1 MMRKILLVDKGTLWP
16 EKIGNWLREEGYY
29 LIAVRNRDLAINCL
43 EKEEIDI
50 ILVEEKIL
58 RENGFS
64 LLSFLRQSF
73 PDVVIIAL
81 GESSDSFPLPEL
93 FSKGVYDYIS
103 TSFAPSRILSVIKRA
118 EEKISLLEE
127 NKDLKKKVVG
137 RPSFAGITGVSEKMQ
152 RVFSLVLQVS
162 QVKRPILL
170 VGEQG
175 TGKELVARA
184 IHQYAF
190 SEEKPFF
197 KVLCATLPLEI
208 LPREKPE
215 EGTIYFED
223 VHLLPYKQQAE
234 MLEFLE
240 EYRFGKKSSDLR
252 IIASSEVPLEEKVA
266 EGSFRDDLY
275 YFLNAVKIEIPPL
288 RERKEDIPFL
298 VDRFLQEIE
307 EETGREGI
315 RVDKEALRFLLEYDW
330 PGNVIE
336 LRNTLEGMVILASSD
351 LLTSED
357 LPDYIKKRQRE
368 ELLGVKVGMSLEE
381 VEKILIQ
388 ETLKFTRFNKSRTAH
403 ILGISLR
410 TLYRKMEQ
418 YDLDL
423 KRK

>member
-1 MMRKILLVDKGTLWP
+1 MRKILLVEKSALWR

-29 LIAVRNRDLAINCL
+29 LISVRDRDLAINCL

-50 ILVEEKIL
+50 VLVEEKVL
-58 RENGFS
+58 RENSFS
-64 LLSFLRQSF
+64 LLSFIRQSF
-73 PDVVIIAL
+73 PDMVIIAL
-81 GESSDSFPLPEL
+81 GESNDSFPLQEL

-103 TSFAPSRILSVIKRA
+103 VSSAPSRILSVIKRA
-118 EEKISLLEE
+118 EEKVSLLEE
-127 NKDLKKKVVG
+127 NKDLKKRVIS
-137 RPSFAGITGVSEKMQ
+137 RPSFAGIIGVSEKMQ
-152 RVFSLVLQVS
+152 RVFSLILQVS
-162 QVKRPILL
+162 QVQRPILL

-175 TGKELVARA
+175 TGKELAARA

-190 SEEKPFF
+190 SEEKPFL
-197 KVLCATLPLEI
+197 KVLCVALPLEI
-208 LPREKPE
+208 LPQEKPK

-234 MLEFLE
+234 MLAFLE
-240 EYRFGKKSSDLR
+240 EYRFSKKSSDLR
-252 IIASSEVPLEEKVA
+252 IIASSEVPLEGKVA
-266 EGSFRDDLY
+266 EGSFRNDLY

-315 RVDKEALRFLLEYDW
+315 RVDKEALRFLIEYDW
-330 PGNVIE
+330 PGNVVE
-336 LRNTLEGMVILASSD
+336 LRNTLEGMVILSPGD

-357 LPDYIKKRQRE
+357 IPDYIKKRQRE
-368 ELLGVKVGMSLEE
+368 ELLGVKVGMSMEE

-388 ETLKFTRFNKSRTAH
+388 ETLKFTRFNKTRAAN

-410 TLYRKMEQ
+410 TLYRKIEQ
-418 YDLDL
+418 YDLAL
-423 KRK
+423 ERN

>member
-1 MMRKILLVDKGTLWP
+1 MRKILLVEKSALWR

-29 LIAVRNRDLAINCL
+29 LISVRDRDLAINCL

-50 ILVEEKIL
+50 VLVEEKVL
-58 RENGFS
+58 RENSFS
-64 LLSFLRQSF
+64 LLSFIRQSF
-73 PDVVIIAL
+73 PDMVIIAL
-81 GESSDSFPLPEL
+81 GESNDSFPLQEL

-103 TSFAPSRILSVIKRA
+103 VSSAPSRILSVIKRA
-118 EEKISLLEE
+118 EEKVSLLEE
-127 NKDLKKKVVG
+127 NKDLKKRVIS
-137 RPSFAGITGVSEKMQ
+137 RPSFAGIIGVSEKMQ
-152 RVFSLVLQVS
+152 RVFSLILQVS

-197 KVLCATLPLEI
+197 KVLCVALPLEI
-208 LPREKPE
+208 LPQEKPK

-234 MLEFLE
+234 MLAFLE
-240 EYRFGKKSSDLR
+240 EYRFSKKSSDLR
-252 IIASSEVPLEEKVA
+252 IIASSEVPLEGKVA
-266 EGSFRDDLY
+266 EGSFRNDLY

-315 RVDKEALRFLLEYDW
+315 RVDKEALRFLIEYDW
-330 PGNVIE
+330 PGNVVE
-336 LRNTLEGMVILASSD
+336 LRNTLEGMVILSPGD

-357 LPDYIKKRQRE
+357 IPDYIKKRQRE
-368 ELLGVKVGMSLEE
+368 ELLGVKVGMSMEE

-388 ETLKFTRFNKSRTAH
+388 ETLKFTRFNKTRAAN

-410 TLYRKMEQ
+410 TLYRKIEQ
-418 YDLDL
+418 YDLAL
-423 KRK
+423 ERN

>member
-1 MMRKILLVDKGTLWP
+1 
-16 EKIGNWLREEGYY
+16 
-29 LIAVRNRDLAINCL
+29 
-43 EKEEIDI
+43 
-50 ILVEEKIL
+50 
-58 RENGFS
+58 
-64 LLSFLRQSF
+64 
-73 PDVVIIAL
+73 
-81 GESSDSFPLPEL
+81 
-93 FSKGVYDYIS
+93 
-103 TSFAPSRILSVIKRA
+103 
-118 EEKISLLEE
+118 
-127 NKDLKKKVVG
+127 
-137 RPSFAGITGVSEKMQ
+137 
-152 RVFSLVLQVS
+152 
-162 QVKRPILL
+162 
-170 VGEQG
+170 
-175 TGKELVARA
+175 
-184 IHQYAF
+184 
-190 SEEKPFF
+190 
-197 KVLCATLPLEI
+197 LPLEI

>member
-1 MMRKILLVDKGTLWP
+1 MRKILLVEKSALWR

-29 LIAVRNRDLAINCL
+29 LISVRDRDLAINCL

-50 ILVEEKIL
+50 VLVEEKVL
-58 RENGFS
+58 RENSFS
-64 LLSFLRQSF
+64 LLSFIRQSF
-73 PDVVIIAL
+73 PDMVIIAL
-81 GESSDSFPLPEL
+81 GESNDSFPLQEL

-103 TSFAPSRILSVIKRA
+103 VSSAPSRILSVIKRA
-118 EEKISLLEE
+118 EEKVSLLEE
-127 NKDLKKKVVG
+127 NKDLKKRVIS
-137 RPSFAGITGVSEKMQ
+137 RPSFAGIIGVSEKMQ
-152 RVFSLVLQVS
+152 RVFSLILQVS
-162 QVKRPILL
+162 QVQRPILL

-175 TGKELVARA
+175 TGKELAARA

-190 SEEKPFF
+190 SEEKPFL
-197 KVLCATLPLEI
+197 KVLCVALPLEI
-208 LPREKPE
+208 LPQEKPK

-234 MLEFLE
+234 MLAFLE
-240 EYRFGKKSSDLR
+240 EYRFSKKSSDLR
-252 IIASSEVPLEEKVA
+252 IIASSEVPLEGKVA
-266 EGSFRDDLY
+266 EGSFRNDLY

-315 RVDKEALRFLLEYDW
+315 RVDKEALRFLIEYDW
-330 PGNVIE
+330 PGNVVE
-336 LRNTLEGMVILASSD
+336 LRNTLEGMVILSSGD

-357 LPDYIKKRQRE
+357 IPDYIKKRQQE
-368 ELLGVKVGMSLEE
+368 ELLGVKVGMSMEE

-388 ETLKFTRFNKSRTAH
+388 ETLKFTRFNKTRAAN

-410 TLYRKMEQ
+410 TLYRKIEQ
-418 YDLDL
+418 YDLAL
-423 KRK
+423 ERN

>member
-1 MMRKILLVDKGTLWP
+1 MRKILLVEKSALWR

-29 LIAVRNRDLAINCL
+29 LISVRDRDLAINCL

-50 ILVEEKIL
+50 VLVEEKVL
-58 RENGFS
+58 RENSFS
-64 LLSFLRQSF
+64 LLSFIRQSF
-73 PDVVIIAL
+73 PDMIIIAL
-81 GESSDSFPLPEL
+81 GESNDSFPLQEL

-103 TSFAPSRILSVIKRA
+103 VSSAPSRILSVIKRA
-118 EEKISLLEE
+118 EEKVSLLEE
-127 NKDLKKKVVG
+127 NKDLKKRVIS
-137 RPSFAGITGVSEKMQ
+137 RPSFAGIIGVSEKMQ
-152 RVFSLVLQVS
+152 RVFSLILQVS
-162 QVKRPILL
+162 QVQRPILL

-175 TGKELVARA
+175 TGKELAARA

-190 SEEKPFF
+190 SEEKPFL
-197 KVLCATLPLEI
+197 KVLCVALPLEI
-208 LPREKPE
+208 LPQEKPK

-234 MLEFLE
+234 MLAFLE
-240 EYRFGKKSSDLR
+240 EYRFSKKSSDLR
-252 IIASSEVPLEEKVA
+252 IIASSEVPLEGKVA
-266 EGSFRDDLY
+266 EGSFRNDLY

-315 RVDKEALRFLLEYDW
+315 RVDKEALRFLIEYDW
-330 PGNVIE
+330 PGNVVE
-336 LRNTLEGMVILASSD
+336 LRNTLEGMVILSSGD

-357 LPDYIKKRQRE
+357 IPDYIKKRQQE
-368 ELLGVKVGMSLEE
+368 ELLGVKVGMSMEE

-388 ETLKFTRFNKSRTAH
+388 ETLKFTRFNKTRAAN

-410 TLYRKMEQ
+410 TLYRKIEQ
-418 YDLDL
+418 YDLAL
-423 KRK
+423 ERN

>member
-1 MMRKILLVDKGTLWP
+1 MRKILLVEKSALWR

-29 LIAVRNRDLAINCL
+29 LISVRDRDLAINCL

-50 ILVEEKIL
+50 VLVEEKVL
-58 RENGFS
+58 RENSFS
-64 LLSFLRQSF
+64 LLSFIRQSF
-73 PDVVIIAL
+73 PDMVIIAL
-81 GESSDSFPLPEL
+81 GESNDSFPLQEL

-103 TSFAPSRILSVIKRA
+103 VSSAPSRILSVIKRA
-118 EEKISLLEE
+118 EEKVSLLEE
-127 NKDLKKKVVG
+127 NKDLKKRVIS
-137 RPSFAGITGVSEKMQ
+137 RPSFAGIIGVSEKMQ
-152 RVFSLVLQVS
+152 RVFSLILQVS
-162 QVKRPILL
+162 QVQRPILL

-175 TGKELVARA
+175 TGKELAARA

-190 SEEKPFF
+190 SEEKPFL
-197 KVLCATLPLEI
+197 KVLCVALPLEI
-208 LPREKPE
+208 LPQEKPK

-234 MLEFLE
+234 MLAFLE
-240 EYRFGKKSSDLR
+240 EYRFSKKSSDLR
-252 IIASSEVPLEEKVA
+252 IIASSEVPLEGKVA
-266 EGSFRDDLY
+266 EGSFRNDLY

-315 RVDKEALRFLLEYDW
+315 RVDKEALRFLIEYDW
-330 PGNVIE
+330 PGNVVE
-336 LRNTLEGMVILASSD
+336 LRNTLEGMVILSSGD

-357 LPDYIKKRQRE
+357 IPDYIKKRQRE
-368 ELLGVKVGMSLEE
+368 ELLGVKVGMSMEE

-388 ETLKFTRFNKSRTAH
+388 ETLKFTRFNKTRAAN

-410 TLYRKMEQ
+410 TLYRKIEQ
-418 YDLDL
+418 YDLAL
-423 KRK
+423 ERN

>member
-1 MMRKILLVDKGTLWP
+1 
-16 EKIGNWLREEGYY
+16 
-29 LIAVRNRDLAINCL
+29 
-43 EKEEIDI
+43 
-50 ILVEEKIL
+50 
-58 RENGFS
+58 
-64 LLSFLRQSF
+64 
-73 PDVVIIAL
+73 
-81 GESSDSFPLPEL
+81 
-93 FSKGVYDYIS
+93 
-103 TSFAPSRILSVIKRA
+103 
-118 EEKISLLEE
+118 
-127 NKDLKKKVVG
+127 
-137 RPSFAGITGVSEKMQ
+137 MQ

>member
-1 MMRKILLVDKGTLWP
+1 MRKILLVEKSALWR

-29 LIAVRNRDLAINCL
+29 LISVRDRDLAINCL

-50 ILVEEKIL
+50 VLVEEKVL
-58 RENGFS
+58 RENSFS
-64 LLSFLRQSF
+64 LLSFIRQSF
-73 PDVVIIAL
+73 PDMIIIAL
-81 GESSDSFPLPEL
+81 GESNDSFPLQEL

-103 TSFAPSRILSVIKRA
+103 VSSAPSRILSVIKRA
-118 EEKISLLEE
+118 EEKVSLLEE
-127 NKDLKKKVVG
+127 NKDLKKRVIS
-137 RPSFAGITGVSEKMQ
+137 RPSFAGIIGVSEKMQ
-152 RVFSLVLQVS
+152 RVFSLILQAS
-162 QVKRPILL
+162 QVQRPILL

-175 TGKELVARA
+175 TGKELEARA

-190 SEEKPFF
+190 SEEKPFL
-197 KVLCATLPLEI
+197 KVLCVALPLEI
-208 LPREKPE
+208 LPQEKPK

-234 MLEFLE
+234 MLAFLE
-240 EYRFGKKSSDLR
+240 EYRFSKKSSDLR
-252 IIASSEVPLEEKVA
+252 IIASSEVPLEGKVA
-266 EGSFRDDLY
+266 EGSFRNDLY

-315 RVDKEALRFLLEYDW
+315 RVDKEALRFLIEYDW
-330 PGNVIE
+330 PGNVVE
-336 LRNTLEGMVILASSD
+336 LRNTLEGMVILSSGD

-357 LPDYIKKRQRE
+357 IPDYIKKRQRE
-368 ELLGVKVGMSLEE
+368 ELLGVKVGMSMEE

-388 ETLKFTRFNKSRTAH
+388 ETLKFTRFNKTRAAN

-410 TLYRKMEQ
+410 TLYRKIEQ
-418 YDLDL
+418 YDLAL
-423 KRK
+423 ERN

>member
-1 MMRKILLVDKGTLWP
+1 MRKILLVEKSALWR

-29 LIAVRNRDLAINCL
+29 LISVRDRDLAINCL

-50 ILVEEKIL
+50 VLVEEKVL
-58 RENGFS
+58 RENSFS
-64 LLSFLRQSF
+64 LLSFIRQSF
-73 PDVVIIAL
+73 PDMIIIAL
-81 GESSDSFPLPEL
+81 GESNDSFPLQEL

-103 TSFAPSRILSVIKRA
+103 VSSAPSRILSVIKRA
-118 EEKISLLEE
+118 EEKVSLLEE
-127 NKDLKKKVVG
+127 NKDLKKRVIS
-137 RPSFAGITGVSEKMQ
+137 RPSFAGIIGVSEKMQ
-152 RVFSLVLQVS
+152 RVFSLILQVS
-162 QVKRPILL
+162 QVQRPILL

-175 TGKELVARA
+175 TGKELAARA

-190 SEEKPFF
+190 SEEKPFL
-197 KVLCATLPLEI
+197 KVLCVALPLEI
-208 LPREKPE
+208 LPQEKPK

-234 MLEFLE
+234 MLAFLE
-240 EYRFGKKSSDLR
+240 EYRFSKKSSDLR
-252 IIASSEVPLEEKVA
+252 IIASSEVPLEGKVA
-266 EGSFRDDLY
+266 EGSFRNDLY

-315 RVDKEALRFLLEYDW
+315 RVDKEALRFLIEYDW
-330 PGNVIE
+330 PGNVVE
-336 LRNTLEGMVILASSD
+336 LRNTLEGMVILSSGD

-357 LPDYIKKRQRE
+357 IPDYIKKRQRE
-368 ELLGVKVGMSLEE
+368 ELLGVKVGMSMEE

-388 ETLKFTRFNKSRTAH
+388 ETLKFTRFNKTRAAN

-410 TLYRKMEQ
+410 TLYRKIEQ
-418 YDLDL
+418 YDLAL
-423 KRK
+423 ERN

>member
-1 MMRKILLVDKGTLWP
+1 MRKILLVEKSALWR

-29 LIAVRNRDLAINCL
+29 LISVRDRDLAINCL

-50 ILVEEKIL
+50 VLVEEKVL
-58 RENGFS
+58 RENSFS
-64 LLSFLRQSF
+64 LLSFIRQSF
-73 PDVVIIAL
+73 PDMIIIAL
-81 GESSDSFPLPEL
+81 GESNDSFPLQEL

-103 TSFAPSRILSVIKRA
+103 VSSAPSRILSVIKRA
-118 EEKISLLEE
+118 EEKVSLLEE
-127 NKDLKKKVVG
+127 NKDLKKRVIS
-137 RPSFAGITGVSEKMQ
+137 RPSFAGIIGVSEKMQ
-152 RVFSLVLQVS
+152 RVFSLILQVS
-162 QVKRPILL
+162 QVQRPILL

-175 TGKELVARA
+175 TGKELAARA

-190 SEEKPFF
+190 SEEKPFL
-197 KVLCATLPLEI
+197 KVLCVALPLEI
-208 LPREKPE
+208 LPQEKPK

-234 MLEFLE
+234 MLAFLE
-240 EYRFGKKSSDLR
+240 EYRFNKKSSDLR
-252 IIASSEVPLEEKVA
+252 IIASSEVPLERKVA
-266 EGSFRDDLY
+266 EGSFRNDLY

-315 RVDKEALRFLLEYDW
+315 RVDKEALRFLIEYDW
-330 PGNVIE
+330 PGNVVE
-336 LRNTLEGMVILASSD
+336 LRNTLEGMVILSSGD

-357 LPDYIKKRQRE
+357 IPDYIKKRQRE
-368 ELLGVKVGMSLEE
+368 ELLGVKVGMSMEE

-388 ETLKFTRFNKSRTAH
+388 ETLKFTRFNKTRAAN

-410 TLYRKMEQ
+410 TLYRKIEQ
-418 YDLDL
+418 YDLAL
-423 KRK
+423 ERN

>member
-1 MMRKILLVDKGTLWP
+1 MRKILLVEKSALWR

-29 LIAVRNRDLAINCL
+29 LISVRDRDLAINCL

-50 ILVEEKIL
+50 VLVEEKVL
-58 RENGFS
+58 RENSFS
-64 LLSFLRQSF
+64 LLSFIRQSF
-73 PDVVIIAL
+73 PDMVIIAL
-81 GESSDSFPLPEL
+81 GESNDSFPLQEL

-103 TSFAPSRILSVIKRA
+103 VSSAPSRILSVIKRA
-118 EEKISLLEE
+118 EEKASLLEE
-127 NKDLKKKVVG
+127 NKDLKKRVIS
-137 RPSFAGITGVSEKMQ
+137 RPSFAGIIGVSEKMQ
-152 RVFSLVLQVS
+152 RVFSLILQVS
-162 QVKRPILL
+162 QVQRPILL

-175 TGKELVARA
+175 TGKELAARA

-190 SEEKPFF
+190 SEEKPFL
-197 KVLCATLPLEI
+197 KVLCVALPLEI
-208 LPREKPE
+208 LPQEKPK

-234 MLEFLE
+234 MLAFLE
-240 EYRFGKKSSDLR
+240 EYRFSKKSSDLR
-252 IIASSEVPLEEKVA
+252 IIASSEVPLEGKVA
-266 EGSFRDDLY
+266 EGSFRNDLY

-315 RVDKEALRFLLEYDW
+315 RVDKEALRFLIEYDW
-330 PGNVIE
+330 PGNVVE
-336 LRNTLEGMVILASSD
+336 LRNTLEGMVILSSGD

-357 LPDYIKKRQRE
+357 IPDYIKKRQQE
-368 ELLGVKVGMSLEE
+368 ELLGVKVGMSMEE

-388 ETLKFTRFNKSRTAH
+388 ETLKFTRFNKTRAAN

-410 TLYRKMEQ
+410 TLYRKIEQ
-418 YDLDL
+418 YDLAL
-423 KRK
+423 ERN